1 VPHVTPPAPRFPV
14 ARRAAGAAALVCALG
29 IAAGWLALRPRSDVA
44 PRPVPAG
51 DPPPA
56 QDAAA
61 VPQRPSPPTGAPNV
75 VVVVTCTLRRDQL
88 TPYGG
93 PGETS
98 PFLQTL
104 AAGGARFD
112 DTIASSSWTKES
124 ATAILTGHPALDVGM
139 TDPTPALGR
148 RRIAPDV
155 ETLAERLAGAGWWT
169 AGVTANPH
177 LNADFG
183 FAQGMDRYHGTVET
197 GFQKVNKRY
206 AADVVTTALQFLDER
221 KPDEQGRPFYLQL
234 VAIDPHFPIE
244 TEPGELD
251 RFLHDDVPVRIAR
264 YRAMVRRV
272 DDALA
277 RLDQGLTDRGYG
289 ADDTV
294 FVVVADHGEGLD
306 LPAHHRS
313 QHGRVLYRSLVQVGW
328 LVRGPGVGAGVVV
341 DGLSSQLD
349 VLPTVLGLAGLPT
362 TPPAD
367 ELQAGYDWSRLL
379 AAGGQTIRQRAIADT
394 WYEGANR
401 ASVWTGTRACQ
412 RDFGSVGIERDTF
425 ETACF
430 DRLQDPDF
438 TQPIS
443 DPVLEAAL
451 VQWRTDALAR
461 AAAFT
466 GGGDAPRE
474 DAVRDQLEALG
485 YAQ

>member
-1 VPHVTPPAPRFPV
+1 MRLPAPLRSVP
-14 ARRAAGAAALVCALG
+14 RSAALAAAIACAL
-29 IAAGWLALRPRSDVA
+29 AVAVGWRALA
-44 PRPVPAG
+44 PRGTDAQPPLPAEHPPSSP
-51 DPPPA
+51 DAPAASARPAPPP
-56 QDAAA
+56 
-61 VPQRPSPPTGAPNV
+61 RAPNI

-93 PGETS
+93 PEETS
-98 PFLQTL
+98 PFLHRL
-104 AAGGARFD
+104 AAEGARFD

-155 ETLAERLAGAGWWT
+155 DTLAEHLARAGWWA

-177 LNADFG
+177 LNAEFG

-197 GFQKVNKRY
+197 GFQKVHKRY

-221 KPDEQGRPFYLQL
+221 KPDERRRPFYLQL

-244 TEPGELD
+244 TEAGELD
-251 RFLHDDVPVRIAR
+251 RFLHDDVPVRLAR

-272 DDALA
+272 DDALG
-277 RLDQGLTDRGYG
+277 RLDQGLAERGYG
-289 ADDTV
+289 ADDTL

-341 DGLSSQLD
+341 DGLSSHLD

-367 ELQAGYDWSRLL
+367 ELQAGYDWSRL
-379 AAGGQTIRQRAIADT
+379 AASGGTTIRQRAIADT

-401 ASVWTGTRACQ
+401 AAIWTTARACQ

-425 ETACF
+425 QTACF
-430 DRLQDPDF
+430 DRLRDPDF
-438 TQPIS
+438 TEPVA
-443 DPVLEAAL
+443 DPTLEAAL
-451 VQWRTDALAR
+451 AQWRTDALVR

-474 DAVRDQLEALG
+474 DAVREQLEALG